1 MKKQQTGMATVLI
14 LIFVGMALGATVLG
28 SNYYVKSMQEQQNTS
43 LAATQAQMRAWQG
56 LDIAQSVFQRMTA
69 AQLQT
74 LATAVASVPQN
85 MTLNGV
91 NDITLQLTGAT
102 AAAGANPAQFTL
114 VVTGMAGTGTSLAS
128 SSRLSANIAV
138 TPATLPSRPSRGV
151 VMFNSDL
158 KLGGAIK
165 LFEGD
170 IHNME
175 IRVNGNVETGG
186 NSITGVGIIRS
197 TGNITIT
204 SGSSF
209 GLLHANGNITLT
221 GSTSSKALL
230 SRGNIF
236 LKNNGIIS
244 HVTTNGNIEID
255 NSTEVLDLLAGGAL
269 NITNGGAKLET
280 GYQTAYS
287 FNPIVDHFEITTL
300 PQFDVAAGYTGATGK
315 PKFDKVKLGVS
326 KPGDWFNTRMISVVP
341 DLIVNVPVV
350 TLTPDDSFDAYAYKE
365 LANYAFYAD
374 SDGRMKVKVKRITG
388 VAEGDYFIGS
398 YANNK
403 KDYLCTAV
411 SGAVSAPQCT
421 SPAVASSKTI
431 CEGFSSSNSCF
442 SYDGAKKLW
451 TINGKGIAPGVAW
464 FEGHLAVQNG
474 TYYNS
479 FIATLDLKT
488 TASATI
494 YAPNYAGYSGKVGST
509 TYSPFGYCNQTSYG
523 LTPSQ
528 FCASATEWNS
538 DIDGGIGN
546 FATMAGS
553 TLNNTYQGG
562 DISFANSSDI
572 YGSVWA
578 GNLYGNTGDTK
589 IHGYITALAL
599 GSKTSNTIQ
608 NSTNI
613 ILTNLPASFKADQTL
628 STPGG
633 GGAGNAAST
642 VVRRV
647 RYL

>member
-1 MKKQQTGMATVLI
+1 MKNQPTGMATVLM

-28 SNYYVKSMQEQQNTS
+28 SNYYVKGMQVQQNTS

-56 LDIAQSVFQRMTA
+56 LDIAQSIFKKMSA
-69 AQLQT
+69 AQLQA
-74 LATAVASVPQN
+74 LATATTSSPQN
-85 MTLNGV
+85 ITLTGV
-91 NDITLQLTGAT
+91 PNITLQVTGADT
-102 AAAGANPAQFTL
+102 PNQFNIL
-114 VVTGMAGTGTSLAS
+114 VTGLAGRGSSLES
-128 SSRLSANIAV
+128 SSRLAASILV
-138 TPATLPSRPSRGV
+138 TAATQPSRPGGGAI
-151 VMFNSDL
+151 MFNSDL

-170 IHNME
+170 VHNME
-175 IRVNGNVETGG
+175 IRVNGDVETSG

-209 GLLHANGNITLT
+209 GLLHANGNIKLT

-230 SRGNIF
+230 SRGD
-236 LKNNGIIS
+236 LLLQNNGTINQA
-244 HVTTNGNIEID
+244 TANGNIAIS
-255 NSTEVLDLLAGGAL
+255 NSVEVLDLLAGGAL
-269 NITNGGAKLET
+269 NITNGGAKFER

-287 FNPIVDHFEITTL
+287 FNPAVDHFEITTL
-300 PQFDVAAGYTGATGK
+300 PQFDLASAYTGAAGK
-315 PKFDKVKLGVS
+315 PKFDKVKLGIG
-326 KPGDWFNTRMISVVP
+326 KPGDWFDTSMISVVP

-350 TLTPDDSFDAYAYKE
+350 TLTPDDRFDAYAYKE
-365 LANYAFYAD
+365 LANYAFYVD
-374 SDGRMKVKVKRITG
+374 KNGYMKVKVKRISG
-388 VAEGDYFIGS
+388 ISEGDYFIGS
-398 YANNK
+398 YTNNQ

-411 SGAVSAPQCT
+411 SDAVSAPQCKT
-421 SPAVASSKTI
+421 PAVISSKTI

-442 SYDGAKKLW
+442 IYDSSKKRW

-464 FEGHLAVQNG
+464 FEGNLDVQNG

-479 FIATLDLKT
+479 FITTLNFKT
-488 TASATI
+488 TASTII
-494 YAPNYAGYSGKVGST
+494 YAPNYAGYSGKVGSAI
-509 TYSPFGYCNQTSYG
+509 YSPLGYCNQANYG
-523 LTPSQ
+523 LIPSQ

-546 FATMAGS
+546 FSTMAGS
-553 TLNNTYQGG
+553 ISNDAYQGG
-562 DISFANSSDI
+562 DITFANSSDI

-589 IHGYITALAL
+589 IHGYITALAS

-608 NSTNI
+608 NSTSI

-628 STPGG
+628 STPG
-633 GGAGNAAST
+633 AGSSGSTAST
-642 VVRRV
+642 AIRWV